1 MSADRMV
8 SEMFARLA
16 GDTMNTVF
24 AYKDEQTEMARQLEA
39 EVNELQWELGKA
51 KEIED
56 FLNSEKGKLAGKVEE
71 LEKELAA
78 KTTDADMY
86 RRWWSQ
92 EMSKNG
98 KLEKELEGLK
108 KKTLP
113 EYESK
118 SA

>member
-8 SEMFARLA
+8 AEMFARLT

-24 AYKDEQTEMARQLEA
+24 AYKDEQTEMARQLEV
-39 EVNELQWELGKA
+39 EVKELQWELGKA
-51 KEIED
+51 KETEE
-56 FLNSEKGKLAGKVEE
+56 FLNSEKIKLAGKVEE
-71 LEKELAA
+71 LEKELEDA
-78 KTTDADMY
+78 KRDSDMY

-98 KLEKELEGLK
+98 KLEEELEGLK